1 MTNALIEFSLSAL
14 AVIFAGIFLTRSA
27 DAISD
32 KTQIGKLLAGSILL
46 ASATSLPELMVDI
59 SAIRMGM
66 PDLAVGDLLGSS
78 LMNLLILAV
87 ADVMHRSPHKMFAR
101 AGAKHALSAA
111 VSINLTAIAALMIFL
126 GPKFDG
132 MSLGEFG
139 VGPIVIVG
147 AYVLGLRIIS
157 RDQKIQS
164 ADKPKEKQNRKGL
177 ARAIAIYIVSAAVIF
192 VAAPYMA
199 EAAGTI
205 AEETGLGRTFV
216 GTTLVA
222 LCTSLPELVSTISA
236 VRMGAF
242 DLAVGNIFGSNTFNM
257 LILFPLD
264 GFHPGNLLAAV
275 STSHVL
281 TALAVILATSV
292 AVIGQLY
299 QEEHRKK
306 LIEPDAAAVIVVVLS
321 SLYLLYWM
329 GAS

>member
-1 MTNALIEFSLSAL
+1 MTNALIEFTLSGL
-14 AVIFAGIFLTRSA
+14 AVIIAGIFLTRSA

-32 KTQIGKLLAGSILL
+32 KTKMGKVLAGSILL

-78 LMNLLILAV
+78 LMNLLILAT
-87 ADVMHRSPHKMFAR
+87 ADLMHRSPHKMFAR

-111 VSINLTAIAALMIFL
+111 VSINLTAVAALMIFL
-126 GPKFDG
+126 GSKLES
-132 MSLGEFG
+132 MNLGEFG
-139 VGPIVIVG
+139 IGPILIVG
-147 AYVLGLRIIS
+147 AYVFGLRIIS

-164 ADKPKEKQNRKGL
+164 AAEPKEKQNRQGL
-177 ARAIAIYIVSAAVIF
+177 ARAIAIYIASAVVIF

-199 EAAGTI
+199 EAAGMI
-205 AEETGLGRTFV
+205 AEETGLGKTFV

-222 LCTSLPELVSTISA
+222 LCTSLPELVSTLSA

-242 DLAVGNIFGSNTFNM
+242 DLAVGNIFGSNIFNM

-264 GFHPGNLLAAV
+264 GFHPGNLLSAV

-292 AVIGQLY
+292 AVMGQLY
-299 QEEHRKK
+299 QEERRKWF
-306 LIEPDAAAVIVVVLS
+306 EPDAASVIVVVLS
-321 SLYLLYWM
+321 SLYLLYWT
-329 GAS
+329 GGS

>member
-1 MTNALIEFSLSAL
+1 MTATIIQFSLSAL

-27 DAISD
+27 DAISE
-32 KTQIGKLLAGSILL
+32 KTKMGRLLAGSILL
-46 ASATSLPELMVDI
+46 AGATSLPELMVDI
-59 SAIRMGM
+59 SAVRKNM
-66 PDLAVGDLLGSS
+66 PDLAVGDLFGSS

-87 ADVMHRSPHKMFAR
+87 ADLMHRSPHKMFAR

-111 VSINLTAIAALMIFL
+111 VSINVTAIAALTIFL
-126 GPKFDG
+126 GSKFDG

-139 VGPIVIVG
+139 IGPIVIVG
-147 AYVLGLRIIS
+147 AYVLGLRVIS

-164 ADKPKEKQNRKGL
+164 ADTRDEKKDRKGL
-177 ARAIAIYIVSAAVIF
+177 GRAIAIYIASGVVIF

-205 AEETGLGRTFV
+205 ADETGLGKTFV

-257 LILFPLD
+257 MVLLPLD

-281 TALAVILATSV
+281 TALAVILSTSV
-292 AVIGQLY
+292 AIMGQLY

-306 LIEPDAAAVIVVVLS
+306 FIEPDAASVILLVLG

-329 GAS
+329 GVS